1 MIKNIFDI
9 SDFVPAQSL
18 TGTVYELVKREKVAR
33 KAKKLTQRQL
43 AERTGVSYGSIRRF
57 EQTGEI
63 SLLSLVKIANALD
76 CLEDFNELFK
86 KAAREPYYEGIL
98 DVTEEELVS
107 IDFRGNSHSCIV
119 DLKLTDVVDGDL
131 IKVVAWYDNEWGYS
145 NRLVELT
152 ADFGKME

>member
-1 MIKNIFDI
+1 MIKNDFDI

-18 TGTVYELVKREKVAR
+18 TGTICELVMREKAAR
-33 KAKKLTQRQL
+33 KAKKFTQKRL

-86 KAAREPYYEGIL
+86 KPP
-98 DVTEEELVS
+98 VTD
-107 IDFRGNSHSCIV
+107 IRN
-119 DLKLTDVVDGDL
+119 LKL
-131 IKVVAWYDNEWGYS
+131 
-145 NRLVELT
+145 
-152 ADFGKME
+152 

>member
-18 TGTVYELVKREKVAR
+18 TGTVYELVRREKTAR
-33 KAKKLTQRQL
+33 KAKKLTQKQL

-86 KAAREPYYEGIL
+86 KSP
-98 DVTEEELVS
+98 VTN
-107 IDFRGNSHSCIV
+107 IR
-119 DLKLTDVVDGDL
+119 DLKL
-131 IKVVAWYDNEWGYS
+131 
-145 NRLVELT
+145 
-152 ADFGKME
+152 

>member
-18 TGTVYELVKREKVAR
+18 TGTVYELVRREKAAR
-33 KAKKLTQRQL
+33 KAKKLTQKRL

-63 SLLSLVKIANALD
+63 SLLALVKIANVLD

-86 KAAREPYYEGIL
+86 KPPITDIR
-98 DVTEEELVS
+98 
-107 IDFRGNSHSCIV
+107 N
-119 DLKLTDVVDGDL
+119 LKL
-131 IKVVAWYDNEWGYS
+131 
-145 NRLVELT
+145 
-152 ADFGKME
+152 

>member
-18 TGTVYELVKREKVAR
+18 TGTVYELVRREKTAR
-33 KAKKLTQRQL
+33 KTKKLTQKQL

-63 SLLSLVKIANALD
+63 SLLSLVKIANALG

-86 KAAREPYYEGIL
+86 KPP
-98 DVTEEELVS
+98 VTN
-107 IDFRGNSHSCIV
+107 IR
-119 DLKLTDVVDGDL
+119 DLKL
-131 IKVVAWYDNEWGYS
+131 
-145 NRLVELT
+145 
-152 ADFGKME
+152 